1 MTDLERVLVAVVSDL
16 DRIGRRYALVGGLAV
31 AVRAEPRLTRNVDLA
46 VSVASD
52 HEAEAVLRALIG
64 TGHRVV
70 ATVEQDVTG
79 RLTAARLTR
88 EEPAVGVVCDLLFAS
103 SGIEPEIVSGA
114 EPIEVLAGLVLPVAS
129 VGHLIAMKLL
139 ARDDR
144 QRPADAD
151 DLRALAA
158 VAGEDDWAVAAAA
171 TEEITAR
178 GCHRGRDLPVA
189 LTALRAGGAY

>member
-1 MTDLERVLVAVVSDL
+1 MTDLERVLVAVASDL

-31 AVRAEPRLTRNVDLA
+31 AVRAEPRLTRDVDLA

-70 ATVEQDVTG
+70 ATVEHDVTG
-79 RLTAARLTR
+79 RLAAARLTR

-129 VGHLIAMKLL
+129 VGHLIARSCWPATTGSDRPTPTTSGSSRPSP
-139 ARDDR
+139 ARTTGPW
-144 QRPADAD
+144 RPPRPKRSPRGATT
-151 DLRALAA
+151 
-158 VAGEDDWAVAAAA
+158 AGA
-171 TEEITAR
+171 TCR
-178 GCHRGRDLPVA
+178 WR
-189 LTALRAGGAY
+189 